1 MRYYSQLGTGSFFS
15 FKNALLNIFEL
26 YFSDLSQRIVII
38 VFPGPSSFP
47 SLIAPA
53 IFIPQL
59 VPKLNHRFVLDHKE

>member
-1 MRYYSQLGTGSFFS
+1 MPDMRYYNQLGTGSFFS
-15 FKNALLNIFEL
+15 LKKDLLNILEL
-26 YFSDLSQRIVII
+26 YLSDLSQRIVTI

-59 VPKLNHRFVLDHKE
+59 VPKLSPSF